1 MTVRPSLP
9 RKILKYKKINCTCSL
24 LLPQNNKPPNP
35 PAYIFMIDVSYNN
48 VKSGLVKLIC
58 DELKTL
64 LEKLPRYT
72 RYTGEKNTLAQYE
85 KISHQHQPNSLFSLV
100 EYCGFF

>member
-1 MTVRPSLP
+1 M
-9 RKILKYKKINCTCSL
+9 CL
-24 LLPQNNKPPNP
+24 LLFLPQNNKPPNP

-48 VKSGLVKLIC
+48 IKSGLVKLIC

-72 RYTGEKNTLAQYE
+72 Q
-85 KISHQHQPNSLFSLV
+85 
-100 EYCGFF
+100 